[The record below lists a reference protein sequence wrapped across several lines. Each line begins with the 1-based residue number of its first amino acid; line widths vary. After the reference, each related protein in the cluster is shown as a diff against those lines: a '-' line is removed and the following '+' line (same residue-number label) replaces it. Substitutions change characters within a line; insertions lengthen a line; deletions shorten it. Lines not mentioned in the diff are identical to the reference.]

1 MADTIPPTPANIT
14 GLILAGG
21 QATRFQRVGEPWA
34 DKGLALLKGRPLASY
49 VHDYLAPR
57 VAQVWVSANR
67 NAEAYAAYGNVV
79 ADDPVYGPDA
89 GPLAGVASA
98 LVGVQTPWM
107 LVLPADTPCVP
118 AHWAD
123 RLADEAIRHAVLL
136 VSARTPSQ
144 SFPLCMLVHRSLAAS
159 LRAYLLGGDRKVR
172 LWQQQAGGY
181 EVSFDAHEREFLNIN
196 TPESLAQAD
205 RGYQA

>member
-1 MADTIPPTPANIT
+1 MDDAVSPIRANIT

-21 QATRFQRVGEPWA
+21 QASRFQRAGEPWA

-49 VHDYLAPR
+49 VHEYLAPR
-57 VAQVWVSANR
+57 VSQVWVSANR

-79 ADDPVYGPDA
+79 ADDPVYGADA

-98 LVGVQTPWM
+98 LAGVQTPWM

-118 AHWAD
+118 AHLAD
-123 RLADEAIRHAVLL
+123 RLADTATRHAVPL

-159 LRAYLLGGDRKVR
+159 LHAYLLGGDRKVR
-172 LWQQQAGGY
+172 LWQQQVGAH
-181 EVSFDAHEREFLNIN
+181 EVCFDAHEHEFLNIN

-205 RGYQA
+205 PG